1 MKFSLGLFAPALQPF
16 RSAPFRQAGL
26 PFIFAGLVLVT
37 SGYTMAAT
45 SDAPNTSVGSEGAT
59 NLERISRVL
68 ETSKNWL
75 SDLST
80 ASSSIDTDVNIQGF
94 GGLINVPSAHAI
106 GAGELHWNYS
116 TLTDNGSYRS
126 GESDGLYQEGNNLS
140 FVASPFPG
148 LEAAIRNSGGTWD
161 EGSDLQANVKYQA
174 TFIPKNWFALAAGY
188 QDIGGI
194 TNHLDSYF
202 VAVSKDVGPLRFTAG
217 TGTRQSTRSGFAR
230 RYEGGFYGVQY
241 QPFEWLQ
248 LMAENDGVNN
258 AVGARFKT
266 PKSWLN
272 HQAQLYG
279 TVLTG
284 DYDAGTGNDKVFF
297 QVGVRANL
305 FSGVDGALDKSN
317 FETQQLDESAG
328 WLMGSHDY
336 GEYQPEPVGIVG
348 YAQDARFDDNV
359 VLLNE
364 LRTALDDH
372 GFDNVW
378 VGALGDRLYVRIE
391 NAMYNRN
398 QFDAIGVAL
407 GMTANLL
414 PTHIKGVDF
423 TLSRYDIPTFRIAT
437 STQKLVDFY
446 AGTIR
451 DPEFVALTPQD
462 RKDVSADWVR
472 GNNTPWF
479 TPRVKF
485 SPVLPNFIGT
495 ELGQADLNLSVR
507 ANVHVPLWRGGE
519 VYADYDVNISESE
532 DFELGGSFWKY
543 RQPTGLK
550 NVFLR
555 QTMQLPWNIYVSGG
569 LGVSKQQWREEHN
582 IATFQAGWQ
591 SLSGRHRLNYHYG
604 YLQTRIPEGQDR
616 YIYTGEY
623 RYYMPELDVSMY
635 VEGGQFWRGDRGY
648 KLGFTTSLGDSTLSV
663 FMSETDVSIKGLGF
677 SIPLGSRKNMAPSKY
692 GYQVRMAERWHY
704 SLATSSYKG
713 TNRIF
718 VNMALRPGYLA
729 QMQGRYF
736 NFDRLSIAH
745 LNNALPRLR
754 IAYRDFV
761 LKP

>member
-1 MKFSLGLFAPALQPF
+1 MKSPRFCLSNHISLSFKSTVVLALLGTTYLNVI
-16 RSAPFRQAGL
+16 AGEAETTL
-26 PFIFAGLVLVT
+26 I
-37 SGYTMAAT
+37 
-45 SDAPNTSVGSEGAT
+45 
-59 NLERISRVL
+59 ERESNHLLTTVD
-68 ETSKNWL
+68 WL
-75 SDLST
+75 SDLS
-80 ASSSIDTDVNIQGF
+80 SSSTSIDTDVNIQGF
-94 GGLINVPSAHAI
+94 GGLINVPSAYAI
-106 GAGELHWNYS
+106 GVGELQWNYS

-126 GESDGLYQEGNNLS
+126 GESDGLYQQGHNLS

-161 EGSDLQANVKYQA
+161 EGSDLQANIKYQA

-202 VAVSKDVGPLRFTAG
+202 VAASKDLGPFRFTAG
-217 TGTRQSTRSGFAR
+217 TGKRQSTRLGFAR
-230 RYEGGFYGVQY
+230 RYEGGFYGIQY
-241 QPFEWLQ
+241 QPYEWLQ
-248 LMAENDGVNN
+248 LMVEHDGVNN
-258 AVGARFKT
+258 AVGARFKS

-272 HQAQLYG
+272 SQAQLYG

-284 DYDAGTGNDKVFF
+284 DYDAGTGNDQVFF
-297 QVGVRANL
+297 QIGVRANL
-305 FSGVDGALDKSN
+305 FSGVDGALDKPN
-317 FETQQLDESAG
+317 FETQQLNESAG

-336 GEYQPEPVGIVG
+336 GEYQPAPVGIVE

-359 VLLNE
+359 VLLNK
-364 LRTALDDH
+364 LRNALDEH

-391 NAMYNRN
+391 NAIYNRN

-414 PTHIKGVDF
+414 PTHIKHVDF
-423 TLSRYDIPTFRIAT
+423 TLSRYDVPTFRIAT
-437 STQKLVDFY
+437 SAQKLVDFY

-451 DPEFVALTPQD
+451 DPEFVTLTPQD
-462 RKDVSADWVR
+462 RKEVSVDWVR

-479 TPRVKF
+479 TPRVKL

-507 ANVHVPLWRGGE
+507 ANVHVPLWKGAE
-519 VYADYDVNISESE
+519 VYADYDINISESE

-569 LGVSKQQWREEHN
+569 LGVAKQQWREEHN
-582 IATFQAGWQ
+582 VATFQAGWQ
-591 SLSGRHRLNYHYG
+591 SLSGRHRLSYHYG
-604 YLQTRIPEGQDR
+604 YLKTRISEGQDR

-623 RYYMPELDVSMY
+623 RYYLPELDVSMY

-648 KLGFTTSLGDSTLSV
+648 KVGFTTSLGDSTLSV

-677 SIPLGSRKNMAPSKY
+677 SIPLGSRKNMAPSQH

-704 SLATSSYKG
+704 ALATSSYKN

-745 LNNALPRLR
+745 LNQALPRLL
-754 IAYRDFV
+754 IAYRDF
-761 LKP
+761 KM